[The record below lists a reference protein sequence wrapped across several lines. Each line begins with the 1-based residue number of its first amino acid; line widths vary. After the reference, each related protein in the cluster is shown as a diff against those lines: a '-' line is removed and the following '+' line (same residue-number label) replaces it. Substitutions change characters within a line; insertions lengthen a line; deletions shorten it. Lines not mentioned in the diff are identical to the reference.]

1 MTIDILIVIALCII
15 GIALFLIE
23 IFLIPGLTITF
34 IAGAIFSIG
43 GIYYAFRTLG
53 TTAGVITLI
62 SVVVIVSIAFVYL
75 IKSKALDRIALKTN
89 IDSTVA
95 AKELTD
101 ISEGDKG
108 VSISRLNPMGKVR
121 VNNIT
126 MEAKT
131 LGEFIDENTAI
142 TVVKILP
149 AQLIVTSEILN

>member
-1 MTIDILIVIALCII
+1 MDMLNILIVIALCII
-15 GIALFLIE
+15 GIVLFLIE
-23 IFLIPGLTITF
+23 IFLIPGLTITS

-53 TTAGVITLI
+53 TTAGVITLV
-62 SVVVIVSIAFVYL
+62 SVVVIISIAFVYL
-75 IKSKALDRIALKTN
+75 IKSKALDRIALKTD

-95 AKELTD
+95 AKELTG

-108 VSISRLNPMGKVR
+108 VSVSRLNPMGKVR

-131 LGEFIDENTAI
+131 LGEFLDENT
-142 TVVKILP
+142 TVTVIKVLP
-149 AQLIVTSEILN
+149 SQLIVTGDE